1 MNAPKQ
7 NVSPLR
13 QRMIEDMR
21 MRRFAA
27 YLGRSP
33 EFATTD
39 SNSTQ
44 LLSPDLDIQGRRL
57 DQQRQGALAH
67 TGTNVA
73 VVYTFDTCKKTSK

>member
-21 MRRFAA
+21 MRRLAPKTQTAYIRAVRQFAA

-33 EFATTD
+33 ESAM
-39 SNSTQ
+39 
-44 LLSPDLDIQGRRL
+44 
-57 DQQRQGALAH
+57 LAP
-67 TGTNVA
+67 TEN
-73 VVYTFDTCKKTSK
+73 